1 MFFLY
6 FTIVCKIIKKLS
18 RNQKEMRKFDLFP
31 KVADD
36 NFDVRTKAGGIISL
50 LTFLFMFI
58 ITIVEI
64 NEHSKV
70 IIKQRPILDQSDKK
84 TQDPISIFFNI
95 TVAYPCQLLQIKI
108 QDISGN
114 HQIDFAKK
122 ITRQRLDSKLNPI
135 ASPISDDNSQSI
147 FNSCGNCYGS
157 NYSKCCTTCFDIAS
171 SFILQEKL
179 VPNLDNL
186 EQCVRDKKSIDDKE
200 TCRLYGE
207 LTTSFSKG
215 QILVN
220 AGGQIPLPVHYK
232 YDLTYFGTNVNLSHW
247 INTFRFGPEFDG
259 LKNPLDN
266 SRWLQRGHGFYFY
279 RYSLNLVK
287 TITKN
292 VIGNQYS
299 ASFNQYKIEKTVS
312 KRHPSIAFD
321 FDTSPIAVQF
331 SVEKRSFLTFLTSLF
346 AILGGGFT
354 IGSLIDSI
362 VFHFNKRNSYE

>member
-1 MFFLY
+1 
-6 FTIVCKIIKKLS
+6 
-18 RNQKEMRKFDLFP
+18 MRKFDLFP

-36 NFDVRTKAGGIISL
+36 SFDVRTKAGGVISL
-50 LTFLFMFI
+50 LTFLFMII

-64 NEHSKV
+64 KEHSKT
-70 IIKQRPILDQSDKK
+70 IIKQRPILEQSNKRSQRP
-84 TQDPISIFFNI
+84 TSVFFNI
-95 TVAYPCQLLQIKI
+95 TVGYPCQLLQITVK
-108 QDISGN
+108 DISGN
-114 HQIDFAKK
+114 HQVDFAKK
-122 ITRQRLDSKLNPI
+122 ITRQRLDKNLQPLS
-135 ASPISDDNSQSI
+135 SPISDDDPQSI

-157 NYSKCCTTCFDIAS
+157 NYTKCCMTCFDIAS
-171 SFILQEKL
+171 SFKLQDKL
-179 VPNLDNL
+179 VPNLNGL

-207 LTTSFSKG
+207 LSTTFSKG

-220 AGGQIPLPVHYK
+220 AGGQLQLPVHYK
-232 YDLTYFGTNVNLSHW
+232 HDLTYFGDSVNLSHW
-247 INTFRFGPEFDG
+247 ITIFRFGPDFDG

-292 VIGNQYS
+292 TVGNQYS
-299 ASFNQYKIEKTVS
+299 ASFNQFKIEKTVS

-331 SVEKRSFLTFLTSLF
+331 SIERRSLLTFLTSLF

-354 IGSLIDSI
+354 IGGLIDSF
-362 VFHFNKRNSYE
+362 VFNINKRKD